1 MVRFDK
7 PCRQV
12 SGALQYFS
20 EHMRKADYLSQG
32 GQVPLLWFG
41 KGAERLRLSGVVE
54 AEDFERLCRG
64 RHPVTGER
72 LGVRDMG
79 ANRRVCYFGQISPP
93 KDVSIA
99 CLVGGDERIAG
110 WWDEAVRDTLSEI
123 ESATATRVRRSGAT
137 DDRETGNMVA
147 AIVTHDAS
155 RSLDPQLHTHVCIMN
170 VTYDEVEERWKGGQP
185 SGFYRHQGFF
195 REVCYNKLSQRMRE
209 AGYELEKART
219 LGFTIK
225 GFPPGL
231 REQFS
236 KRRRDILEKAAAL
249 GVKSQDGLHRIAGS
263 SRAAKIPIEAS
274 ELKSRWIRECGDDW
288 VPVRA
293 AIASADG
300 HPKPGIA
307 VTVSES
313 LHHAGEHVFE
323 RSSVV
328 DERVILR
335 EALTFGRGHVQLDQ
349 VRAAVEKKIQSGQWI
364 REGDRITSKDMLRM
378 EREYTTWAMLGRSK
392 CGSMGD
398 ASQVNSSLSKEQIRA
413 VRKILWCRD
422 RVMILQG
429 DAGTGKTTTLKEVV
443 RGIERRGGK
452 PFCCAPSSGAADVLR
467 KELTADADA
476 LQQLLVNPSLPS
488 RVQGQTIIVDE
499 AGLIST
505 RQMRDLCRL
514 AKEQDCRL
522 ILVGDIKQHSS
533 VEAGDALRALEKFG
547 DVEVASLKTIRRQ
560 VDPAYR
566 KAVRFLA
573 TKKPYE
579 AFQQFRDIG
588 AVQEIKDPARLF
600 QCAAGDYIETLQKG
614 KSCLAISPVWS
625 EIHQFTDE
633 VRKQLRETGM
643 LPLEERAVKTFTS
656 YQWTKA
662 ERKDV
667 RNYQAGDVLTFHR
680 KTAVFEKGE
689 VLRCVEKQER
699 QIVVE
704 RENGE
709 RYAFNP
715 KQITSYDVGLE
726 RELGLAVG
734 DRLLLRSNHKPGK
747 LQNGDIGEVGG
758 FGEDQSIRLKDG
770 RVIPAEFRQFTYGY
784 ATTSHAAQGKTVDR
798 GIVIMSE
805 EGIRAGNLKQAYVSH
820 SRFRETMA
828 LYVSDEIAAK
838 DAFATDADR
847 QLAMEMN
854 RRDLAYVREC
864 ERLFEQADA
873 WKAQRQRVLAT
884 NASMKQQVGVGIHV
898 D

>member
-1 MVRFDK
+1 MLGVAGQAQENQF
-7 PCRQV
+7 
-12 SGALQYFS
+12 AL
-20 EHMRKADYLSQG
+20 LCQG
-32 GQVPLLWFG
+32 
-41 KGAERLRLSGVVE
+41 K
-54 AEDFERLCRG
+54 
-64 RHPVTGER
+64 HPFTGEK

-79 ANRRVCYFGQISPP
+79 ANRRVCYFGQISAP

-99 CLVGGDERIAG
+99 YLVGGDDRIAG
-110 WWDEAVRDTLSEI
+110 WWHQAVQETLQEI
-123 ESATATRVRRSGAT
+123 ERATATRVRQGGVM

-147 AIVTHDAS
+147 AVVTHDAS

-170 VTYDEVEERWKGGQP
+170 VTYDEVEQRWKGVQP
-185 SGFYRHQGFF
+185 SGFYRHQGYF

-209 AGYELEKART
+209 GGYELEKSRT
-219 LGFTIK
+219 QGFTIK
-225 GFPPGL
+225 GFPAEL
-231 REQFS
+231 RERFS
-236 KRRRDILEKAAAL
+236 KRRQQILAIAERY
-249 GVKSQDGLHRIAGS
+249 GIKSQDGLQEVTSR
-263 SRAAKIPIEAS
+263 SRAAKQVVEPEVLRGAWREEAG
-274 ELKSRWIRECGDDW
+274 EQRPTIQA
-288 VPVRA
+288 VIA
-293 AIASADG
+293 AADG
-300 HPKPGIA
+300 RPKPGVT

-313 LHHAGEHVFE
+313 LRHAEEHLFE

-335 EALTFGRGHVQLDQ
+335 ETLTFGRGHVSLDE
-349 VRAAVEKKIQSGQWI
+349 VRAAVEEKIQSGEWI
-364 REGDRITSKDMLRM
+364 REGDRITSKDILRM
-378 EREYTTWAMLGRSK
+378 EREYTTWAMLGRGT

-413 VRKILWCRD
+413 VQKILWCRD
-422 RVMILQG
+422 RIIVLQG

-467 KELTADADA
+467 KELTPDADT
-476 LQQLLVNPSLPS
+476 LQQLLVNPSLHS
-488 RVQGQTIIVDE
+488 RVQGQTVIIDE

-514 AKEQDCRL
+514 TKEQNCRL
-522 ILVGDIKQHSS
+522 ILVGDIKQHGS

-547 DVEVASLKTIRRQ
+547 DVEVARLKTIHRQ
-560 VDPAYR
+560 IDRAYR

-573 TKKPYE
+573 MRKPYQ

-588 AVQEIKDPARLF
+588 AVREIKDQTRLF
-600 QCAAGDYIETLQKG
+600 QRAAEDYVKTLQEG

-625 EIHQFTDE
+625 EIHQFTDA
-633 VRKQLRETGM
+633 VRKQLREVHL
-643 LPLEERAVKTFTS
+643 LPPEEHTVKTFSS
-656 YQWTKA
+656 YQWTTA

-667 RNYQAGDVLTFHR
+667 RNYQAGDVLAFHR

-689 VLRCVEKQER
+689 VLRCVGKQER
-699 QIVVE
+699 QVVVE
-704 RENGE
+704 RANGE

-726 RELGLAVG
+726 RELGIAVG

-747 LQNGDIGEVGG
+747 LQNGDIVEVGG
-758 FGEDQSIRLKDG
+758 LSEDGSIGLKDG

-798 GIVIMSE
+798 GIVIMSD

-828 LYVSDEIAAK
+828 LYVSDEKAAK

-847 QLAMEMN
+847 QLAMEIN
-854 RRDLAYVREC
+854 RRDLAHAREC

-873 WKAQRQRVLAT
+873 WKAQRQRVLAAR
-884 NASMKQQVGVGIHV
+884 ASMKQRTGVGIHV

>member
-7 PCRQV
+7 PCGNV

-20 EHMRKADYLSQG
+20 EHMRKADYLSEK

-41 KGAERLRLSGVVE
+41 KGAERLGLTGMVK
-54 AEDFERLCRG
+54 AEEFEQLCRG

-72 LGVRDMG
+72 LGARDMG

-99 CLVGGDERIAG
+99 YLVGGDERIAG
-110 WWDEAVRDTLSEI
+110 WWNEAVRDTLAEI
-123 ESATATRVRRSGAT
+123 ESVTATRVRRNEAMQ
-137 DDRETGNMVA
+137 DRETGNMVA
-147 AIVTHDAS
+147 AVVTHDAS

-170 VTYDEVEERWKGGQP
+170 VTYDGFEDRWKGVQP
-185 SGFYRHQGFF
+185 SGFYRHQGYF
-195 REVCYNKLSQRMRE
+195 REVCYNKIAQRMRE

-219 LGFTIK
+219 LGFSIR

-236 KRRRDILEKAAAL
+236 KRHKDILEKAVAM
-249 GVKSQDGLHRIAGS
+249 GVKSQDGLQRIAGS
-263 SRAAKIPIEAS
+263 SRAGKQNIEAS
-274 ELKSRWIRECGDDW
+274 ELKAHWIRECGDDW

-293 AIASADG
+293 VIAAADG
-300 HPKPGIA
+300 HPKPGIT
-307 VTVSES
+307 VTVAES
-313 LHHAGEHVFE
+313 LHHAEEHVFE

-335 EALTFGRGHVQLDQ
+335 ETLAFGRGHVSLDK
-349 VRAAVEKKIQSGQWI
+349 VRAAVEEKIQSGEWI

-378 EREYTTWAMLGRSK
+378 EREYTTWAMLGRGT

-398 ASQVNSSLSKEQIRA
+398 DSQVNSNLSKEQCRA
-413 VRKILWCRD
+413 VHKILRCRD
-422 RVMILQG
+422 RIMVLKG

-443 RGIERRGGK
+443 HGIEHRGGK

-467 KELTADADA
+467 KELTADADT
-476 LQQLLVNPSLPS
+476 LQQLLVNPTLTT
-488 RVQGQTIIVDE
+488 RVQGQTIVVDE

-505 RQMRDLCRL
+505 QQMRDLCRL
-514 AKEQDCRL
+514 AKEQNCRL

-547 DVEVASLKTIRRQ
+547 DVEVTRLKTIHRQ

-566 KAVRFLA
+566 KAVRYMA
-573 TKKPYE
+573 TRKPYQ

-588 AVQEIKDPARLF
+588 AVREIKDQTRLF
-600 QCAAGDYIETLQKG
+600 QRAAEDYVKTLQEG

-625 EIHQFTDE
+625 EIHQFTDA
-633 VRKQLRETGM
+633 VRMQLRKARI
-643 LPLEERAVKTFTS
+643 LPTEEHSVKTFSS

-667 RNYQAGDVLTFHR
+667 RNYQAGDVLAFHR

-689 VLRCVEKQER
+689 VLRCVGKKER
-699 QIVVE
+699 QVVVE
-704 RENGE
+704 RANGE

-715 KQITSYDVGLE
+715 KQINSYDVGLE
-726 RELGLAVG
+726 RELGIAVG

-747 LQNGDIGEVGG
+747 LQNGDIVEVGG
-758 FGEDQSIRLKDG
+758 LGQDGSIRLKDG
-770 RVIPAEFRQFTYGY
+770 RVIPADFRQFTYGY

-798 GIVIMSE
+798 GIVIMSD

-828 LYVSDEIAAK
+828 LYVSDEKAAK

-847 QLAMEMN
+847 QLAMELN
-854 RRDLAYVREC
+854 RRDAAYAREC
-864 ERLFEQADA
+864 ERLFEQADT
-873 WKAQRQRVLAT
+873 WKAQRQRVLAAR
-884 NASMKQQVGVGIHV
+884 ASIKARTGVGIHV